1 MINYLSSATP
11 LESKPYWA
19 QPQNKKVLLIAQVA
33 IRILVIFGA
42 GLLSLLLFPPIL
54 NVVVLP
60 LVVLGTAFLSMF
72 LYVPNF
78 KEPKANVELF
88 LGVVK
93 PTGLVSY
100 EWDYSVKA
108 PIPPDA
114 PPRGIHRGLTMNCWL
129 NTLLQMVRRDKRIW
143 NWLRNPTK
151 DRPLLKLI
159 PLGIFVRSYDEA
171 IIKGDPNVSM
181 STRLVRRAL
190 AHSGPLNEISH
201 SSERQE
207 DLTAGLET
215 ILNHPNCPQECH
227 VKRLEITEYSVPEGL
242 PPISGGSIRVKEVND
257 NGLIRL
263 SLNSSNELKPLSAM
277 ISHYF
282 KESDLSK
289 NGKVELEGTDGEI
302 HLYPIHER
310 RFEYSQTPENIWIHI
325 HRFKKKGGRI
335 FKNNSPVS
343 VENEIQIPIQ
353 GGFKTYRLDSF
364 AVHRGSSLNKGHY
377 NAHIGP
383 YFCDDDDPIT
393 QPDPE
398 QRQKDLEE
406 SYLLLYSHQQ

>member
-1 MINYLSSATP
+1 MIQNISSATP
-11 LESKPYWA
+11 LESKPYGSD
-19 QPQNKKVLLIAQVA
+19 PYNKKVLLIAQVA
-33 IRILVIFGA
+33 IRILLIFAA
-42 GLLSLLLFPPIL
+42 GLLPLLLFPLVL
-54 NVVVLP
+54 NVVIVP
-60 LVVLGTAFLSMF
+60 IVVIGTTFLSMF
-72 LYVPNF
+72 LYLPHF
-78 KEPKANVELF
+78 KEPKAKVESF

-93 PTGLVSY
+93 PTALASY
-100 EWDYSVKA
+100 EWDYSVQS

-114 PPRGIHRGLTMNCWL
+114 PPRGIHRGMTMNCWL
-129 NTLLQMVRRDKRIW
+129 NTLLQMVRRDERIW
-143 NWLRNPTK
+143 NWLRNPTE
-151 DRPLLKLI
+151 DRPLLKLV

-171 IIKGDPNVSM
+171 IMKGDPNVSM

-190 AHSGPLNEISH
+190 ASSGPLNEISH

-215 ILNHPNCPQECH
+215 ILNHPNCPPECL

-242 PPISGGSIRVKEVND
+242 PPISGGSTRVKEVND
-257 NGLIRL
+257 HGLIRL
-263 SLNSSNELKPLSAM
+263 SLGSSNEGKHLSQM
-277 ISHYF
+277 ILNYF

-289 NGKVELEGTDGEI
+289 SGKVELEGIDGQT
-302 HLYPIHER
+302 HLYPIQER
-310 RFEYSQTPENIWIHI
+310 RFEYSQTPEKIWIQI

-343 VENEIQIPIQ
+343 VENEIQIPVQ
-353 GGFKTYRLDSF
+353 GGYKTYYLDSF
-364 AVHRGSSLNKGHY
+364 AVHRGGSLNKGHY

-383 YFCDDDDPIT
+383 YFCDDDAPVI